1 MLGFG
6 AAAVSVLLAQMI
18 RRVAERTAR
27 TNLRCT
33 YRPNDGYRH
42 IFAVSDVHSDYALN
56 LEWAEKAAP
65 EGCVESVLIVAG
77 DVSDRLGVFQ
87 QTMETLAEAFALVFF
102 VPGNHDLWVRRDG
115 SEGSNSLSKLR
126 RLEQIC
132 ESLGVLTTPQRVRMA
147 SGSSISVCPLLSFYH
162 TSFDTEAD
170 VPYLRLPSA
179 RATVTDFRATRWPDG
194 LDLGEE
200 ALAEHLDLANEEA
213 LRRAPQQAHAAAA
226 CGRMGLSPIESWRD
240 AHAGVDHVLSFSHFL
255 PRIEL
260 IPEKRFLVY
269 PDLMKAVGSQ
279 PLGRRVDALR
289 PDVHLFGHSHFGWDT
304 TIDGVRYVQAPLATP
319 AERTRRPR
327 SLSLSGQPELPMKL
341 YDGDAGR
348 FVRPMRALWS
358 DHYER
363 TARTPDETFPAPWVV
378 AHYAS
383 RAPQRIRL
391 TPGGFGKARPR

>member
-1 MLGFG
+1 
-6 AAAVSVLLAQMI
+6 
-18 RRVAERTAR
+18 
-27 TNLRCT
+27 
-33 YRPNDGYRH
+33 
-42 IFAVSDVHSDYALN
+42 VSDVHSDYALN

-65 EGCVESVLIVAG
+65 EGCAESVLIVAG

-240 AHAGVDHVLSFSHFL
+240 AHAGVDHVLSFSCVPL
-255 PRIEL
+255 
-260 IPEKRFLVY
+260 
-269 PDLMKAVGSQ
+269 DL
-279 PLGRRVDALR
+279 
-289 PDVHLFGHSHFGWDT
+289 T
-304 TIDGVRYVQAPLATP
+304 
-319 AERTRRPR
+319 
-327 SLSLSGQPELPMKL
+327 
-341 YDGDAGR
+341 
-348 FVRPMRALWS
+348 
-358 DHYER
+358 
-363 TARTPDETFPAPWVV
+363 
-378 AHYAS
+378 
-383 RAPQRIRL
+383 
-391 TPGGFGKARPR
+391 

>member
-1 MLGFG
+1 
-6 AAAVSVLLAQMI
+6 
-18 RRVAERTAR
+18 VA
-27 TNLRCT
+27 L
-33 YRPNDGYRH
+33 
-42 IFAVSDVHSDYALN
+42 
-56 LEWAEKAAP
+56 
-65 EGCVESVLIVAG
+65 
-77 DVSDRLGVFQ
+77 
-87 QTMETLAEAFALVFF
+87 
-102 VPGNHDLWVRRDG
+102 
-115 SEGSNSLSKLR
+115 SLSAG
-126 RLEQIC
+126 C
-132 ESLGVLTTPQRVRMA
+132 SLSLALDPST
-147 SGSSISVCPLLSFYH
+147 SGKALALLSVVCCLLSVVCCLLSARCSPLAARCALLTPRPMDRGPPPQPLTYLLTYSLTYSLTH
-162 TSFDTEAD
+162 LLTYSLT
-170 VPYLRLPSA
+170 YLR
-179 RATVTDFRATRWPDG
+179 
-194 LDLGEE
+194 
-200 ALAEHLDLANEEA
+200 
-213 LRRAPQQAHAAAA
+213 
-226 CGRMGLSPIESWRD
+226 
-240 AHAGVDHVLSFSHFL
+240 SHFL

-289 PDVHLFGHSHFGWDT
+289 PDVHLFGHSHFGWVCARARQPVEANARRTPCALCDRPRIIFGAAAHLSSNASASDRPPDDAACALIDRPSRMLDACGSQDT